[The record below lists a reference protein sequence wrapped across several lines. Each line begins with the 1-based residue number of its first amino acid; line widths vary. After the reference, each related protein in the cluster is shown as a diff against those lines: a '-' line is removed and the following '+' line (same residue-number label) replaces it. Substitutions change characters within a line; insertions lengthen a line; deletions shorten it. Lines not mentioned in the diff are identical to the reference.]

1 MIVQGISLAT
11 MEDLNKGR
19 ECAWELLREGIP
31 SKHKA
36 PSVVVWLICLR
47 NSREAHVAEK

>member
-1 MIVQGISLAT
+1 MIVQEISLAT
-11 MEDLNKGR
+11 MEDLNEGR
-19 ECAWELLREGIP
+19 ECAWKLREGIP

-47 NSREAHVAEK
+47 NSREASVAGK

>member
-11 MEDLNKGR
+11 VEDLNEGR

-36 PSVVVWLICLR
+36 PSVVVCLICLR
-47 NSREAHVAEK
+47 NSKEASVAEK